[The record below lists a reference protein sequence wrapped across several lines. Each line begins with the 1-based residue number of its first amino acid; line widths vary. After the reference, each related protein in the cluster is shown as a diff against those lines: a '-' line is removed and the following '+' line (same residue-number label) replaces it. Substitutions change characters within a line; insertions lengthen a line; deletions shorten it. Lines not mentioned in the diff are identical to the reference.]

1 MASLRGLPGGL
12 LAGVLL
18 AACSHASAPASG
30 ALVIIQ
36 TQPIALAVPGSDNGA
51 VSQETAA
58 LLHRSL
64 VAIDPRGRLVP
75 DAAREVPTRE
85 NGGISADGLTIAYHL
100 KPNLHFSDGSPL
112 RAADVVATLEALR
125 SPAARISS
133 RLGLDDVL
141 AESAPAPLEVR
152 VRLARPYAPI
162 LLYLCGPGNAT
173 SILPAPTAYAIET
186 SAAPPQTIGAGP
198 YRIKTFQA
206 GDRLELEANPWYAPA
221 PMTPSIVIRTVASS
235 ETAHVQ
241 LHTGEANGYVMA
253 DPALQPMLADVPGI
267 RTDAVPVDGIGGL
280 IFNTRASPVKSPLTR
295 LAIVDAL
302 DIAGSVR
309 RVFHGGVSAHDAPAG
324 LFLWAY
330 DRHAFPPP
338 MYSPSR
344 AAALFDAQGWRLGPD
359 GRRYRNG
366 VPFEVTLIVR
376 GDQPSSSA
384 LAATFAQQLR
394 DIGVA
399 VETRQYAIGEW
410 GSPDGPL
417 YRGRF
422 DLAIAQFI
430 TGPDPDLTD
439 QFACNRVPPRGY
451 NKPRYCNPELDTIL
465 AQAAATYVTRD
476 RIALYR
482 KAQQI
487 LARDIPL
494 MPLYR
499 LVALNAVPSTL
510 QGFNPTPVTPF
521 YDAAAWHLVPR

>member
-12 LAGVLL
+12 LAGILL
-18 AACSHASAPASG
+18 AACSHPAAPAQD
-30 ALVIIQ
+30 ALVIVQ
-36 TQPIALAVPGSDNGA
+36 TQPIALAIPGSDNGA
-51 VSQETAA
+51 VSEETAA

-64 VAIDPRGRLVP
+64 VAIDAKGRLVP
-75 DAAREVPTRE
+75 DAARQVPTRE
-85 NGGISADGLTIAYHL
+85 NGGISADGLTISYRL
-100 KPNLHFSDGSPL
+100 KPDLHFSDGSPL
-112 RAADVVATLEALR
+112 RAADVVATLDALR
-125 SPAARISS
+125 SPDARITS
-133 RLGLDDVL
+133 RLGLDDVR
-141 AESAPAPLEVR
+141 AVDAPDPLDVR

-162 LLYLCGPGNAT
+162 LLDLCGPGNAT

-198 YRIKTFQA
+198 YRVKSFLA
-206 GDRLELEANPWYAPA
+206 GDRLELEANPWYSPA
-221 PMTPSIVIRTVASS
+221 PLTKTIVIRTVGSS

-241 LHTGEANGYVMA
+241 LHSGEASGYVMA
-253 DPALQPMLADVPGI
+253 DPALESMLADVPGI

-280 IFNTRASPVKSPLTR
+280 IFNTRASPVESPLTR

-302 DIAGSVR
+302 DIAASVR

-330 DRHAFPPP
+330 DPRAFPPP
-338 MYSPSR
+338 VYSPKR
-344 AAALFDAQGWRLGPD
+344 AGALFDAQGWRLGAD
-359 GRRYRNG
+359 GKRYRNG
-366 VPFEVTLIVR
+366 APLEVTLIVR

-394 DIGVA
+394 GIGIA
-399 VETRQYAIGEW
+399 VETRQYAIQEW

-417 YRGRF
+417 YRGHF

-430 TGPDPDLTD
+430 TGPDPDPTD
-439 QFACNRVPPRGY
+439 QFACNRIPPRGY
-451 NKPRYCNPELDTIL
+451 NKPRYCNPELDDIL
-465 AQAAATYVTRD
+465 MRAATTYAVPQ

-487 LARDIPL
+487 LARDIPM

-499 LVALNAVPSTL
+499 LVALNALPATL
-510 QGFNPTPVTPF
+510 TGFDPTPVTPF
-521 YDAAAWHLVPR
+521 YDAAAWRLR